1 MVYFLSDLDVC
12 GWSVGPSI
20 LRLHALARP
29 QNLLY
34 PAGER
39 LCREDIAVSY
49 LFWHESVTMTPSP
62 VTRSYLE
69 ATWMQRGRGDHSW

>member
-20 LRLHALARP
+20 LRLHDLAGP
-29 QNLLY
+29 QNPLY
-34 PAGER
+34 SAGER
-39 LCREDIAVSY
+39 LFREHIAISY

-62 VTRSYLE
+62 VMRSHLE
-69 ATWMQRGRGDHSW
+69 AMWMQRGQGDHSW

>member
-20 LRLHALARP
+20 LRLHDLSGP
-29 QNLLY
+29 QNPLY

-39 LCREDIAVSY
+39 LFREDIAISY

-62 VTRSYLE
+62 VMWLHLE
-69 ATWMQRGRGDHSW
+69 AMWMQRGQGDHSW